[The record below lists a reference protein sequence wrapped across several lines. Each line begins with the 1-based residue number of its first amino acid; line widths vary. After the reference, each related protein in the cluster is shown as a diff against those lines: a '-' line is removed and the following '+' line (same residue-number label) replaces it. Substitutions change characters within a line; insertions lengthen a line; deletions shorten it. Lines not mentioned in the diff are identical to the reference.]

1 MTLLRHSLAALL
13 ALGLAAPLAM
23 QAETGGKP
31 AELAITG
38 HVEHELHLSAAELGQ
53 LPQTAVDVSFQ
64 TGHGPQS
71 GHFTGPLLWDVV
83 QKAGI
88 TDEAGSKVKHH
99 LQHAVLAI
107 SSDGY
112 TVAIAIGEIDP
123 DFEGKSVILALDD
136 GGVRLIVPQ
145 DELGGRDVHDVVR
158 IEVD

>member
-1 MTLLRHSLAALL
+1 MTLLRHARAALL
-13 ALGLAAPLAM
+13 ALGLVVPLAT

-31 AELAITG
+31 GEIEIAG

-53 LPQTAVDVSFQ
+53 LPQTAVDVSFM

-71 GHFTGPLLWDVV
+71 GHFSGPLLWDVV

-99 LQHAVLAI
+99 LQHMVLAI
-107 SSDGY
+107 GSDGY
-112 TVAIAIGEIDP
+112 RVAIAIGEIDP
-123 DFEGKSVILALDD
+123 EFEGKSVILALGD

-145 DELGGRDVHDVVR
+145 DKLGGRDVHDVVR
-158 IEVD
+158 LEVE